1 MVGCGSNDVDGNSET
16 ALESAPGGRAGDH
29 DAAAGIQIKGVRGSS
44 VEGHPQPSTPAV
56 NVVRRER
63 SVVIHFSFPE
73 RRAGEAEPWLLLTS
87 VNSAG
92 TKVPPLTKRTSVAGK
107 RVGEI
112 TQPLGAG
119 SPPFKLL
126 VATLSRIGLR
136 SRVVEVP
143 LKE

>member
-1 MVGCGSNDVDGNSET
+1 MVGCGSSEVDGGSVT
-16 ALESAPGGRAGDH
+16 AIERAPSARIGGH
-29 DAAAGIQIKGVRGSS
+29 HAAAGIQANGLRGGS
-44 VEGHPQPSTPAV
+44 VQGHPQPSTPAV

-92 TKVPPLTKRTSVAGK
+92 TNVPPLTKRTPVAGK
-107 RVGEI
+107 RAGEI

-119 SPPFKLL
+119 SPPFRLL
-126 VATLSRIGLR
+126 VATLSRVGLR